1 MKWILA
7 RLRQRRIHR
16 ELAEEIESHIAER
29 IDDLIE
35 SGMGVAEA
43 RQKASRDFGNA
54 TLYLESSRE
63 VWSSIWF
70 EELRQD
76 LRYAVRTLR
85 RSPMFTVVVVLS
97 LALGIGANTA
107 IFSLMNAVMWRTLPV
122 KDPQQLWV
130 LHLMDDHARSA
141 PSRGYWSCF
150 RPDGDSGSRICGVG
164 SDFKSVVRTSRE
176 RSHGDRSGPYRAGS
190 VRSACR
196 VSSLAACVA
205 SGTHCCAA
213 KRVTSE

>member
-35 SGMGVAEA
+35 SGVGEAEA
-43 RQKASRDFGNA
+43 RQKARRDFGNA

-63 VWSSIWF
+63 VWSSMWF

-85 RSPMFTVVVVLS
+85 RSPIFTVVVVLS
-97 LALGIGANTA
+97 LALGIG
-107 IFSLMNAVMWRTLPV
+107 
-122 KDPQQLWV
+122 
-130 LHLMDDHARSA
+130 
-141 PSRGYWSCF
+141 
-150 RPDGDSGSRICGVG
+150 
-164 SDFKSVVRTSRE
+164 
-176 RSHGDRSGPYRAGS
+176 
-190 VRSACR
+190 
-196 VSSLAACVA
+196 
-205 SGTHCCAA
+205 
-213 KRVTSE
+213 